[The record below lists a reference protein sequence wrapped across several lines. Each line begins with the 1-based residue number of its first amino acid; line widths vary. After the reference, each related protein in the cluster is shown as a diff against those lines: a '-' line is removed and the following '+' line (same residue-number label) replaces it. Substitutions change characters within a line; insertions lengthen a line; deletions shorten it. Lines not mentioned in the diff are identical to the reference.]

1 YGGAGTDD
9 LKLIATQLARAKNI
23 QPKRS
28 PRSKTPGIY
37 FDPDAYAKSV
47 PRLFDHLRNK
57 LGFGIEFIHDVHE
70 RVTPVTAIN
79 LAKTLE
85 QYQLFYLEDPVAP
98 ENIDWLKMLRQQ
110 SSTPISM
117 GELFVNVNE
126 WKPLIDNRLI
136 DYIRCHVS
144 TIGGITPAKKLAVY
158 SELNGVR
165 TAWHGPGD
173 ISPVGVCANMHLDLS
188 SPNFGIQEY
197 TPMNDALRDVFPGC
211 PEIDHGYA
219 YLNDKPGLGIDIDEA
234 KAAKY
239 PCEGGIPSWTMART
253 PDGTASRP

>member
-1 YGGAGTDD
+1 
-9 LKLIATQLARAKNI
+9 
-23 QPKRS
+23 
-28 PRSKTPGIY
+28 
-37 FDPDAYAKSV
+37 
-47 PRLFDHLRNK
+47 
-57 LGFGIEFIHDVHE
+57 
-70 RVTPVTAIN
+70 N

-144 TIGGITPAKKLAVY
+144 TIGGITPARKLAVY

-197 TPMNDALRDVFPGC
+197 TPMND
-211 PEIDHGYA
+211 
-219 YLNDKPGLGIDIDEA
+219 
-234 KAAKY
+234 
-239 PCEGGIPSWTMART
+239 
-253 PDGTASRP
+253 

>member
-1 YGGAGTDD
+1 
-9 LKLIATQLARAKNI
+9 
-23 QPKRS
+23 
-28 PRSKTPGIY
+28 
-37 FDPDAYAKSV
+37 
-47 PRLFDHLRNK
+47 
-57 LGFGIEFIHDVHE
+57 
-70 RVTPVTAIN
+70 
-79 LAKTLE
+79 
-85 QYQLFYLEDPVAP
+85 
-98 ENIDWLKMLRQQ
+98 
-110 SSTPISM
+110 
-117 GELFVNVNE
+117 
-126 WKPLIDNRLI
+126 LIDNRLI